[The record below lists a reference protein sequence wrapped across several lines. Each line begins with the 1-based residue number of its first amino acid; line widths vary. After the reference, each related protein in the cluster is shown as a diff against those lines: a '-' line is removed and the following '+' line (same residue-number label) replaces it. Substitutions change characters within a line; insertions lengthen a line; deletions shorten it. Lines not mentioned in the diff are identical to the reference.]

1 MNKIF
6 QIVIIVLLIVTSS
19 FQSLKGQYIS
29 LKQKT
34 ELVEHG
40 KKISSSMDLFFDKS
54 KLTVAK
60 VITSPDLIY
69 IFTNR
74 LGETKI
80 YYPETNQV
88 SYMQSEGMSSK
99 NEMIYYFA
107 HNLTDQLGLADEGF
121 SLASRSYENQYL
133 VTVWNAPV
141 EMNLIDRVK
150 MVFDGANPI
159 YAEYISRK
167 EKIIKKIYY
176 SQYNDYISFRLPLR
190 ITEIAFSE
198 SGDSTIKRTIFSNLK
213 VLPSPNSEFFDFQ
226 IPDNAEPIKKK
237 LPVN

>member
-6 QIVIIVLLIVTSS
+6 QIVIILLLIVIISA
-19 FQSLKGQYIS
+19 QDIKGQYIS

-40 KKISSSMDLFFDKS
+40 KKISSSMELFFDKG
-54 KLTVAK
+54 KMTIAK
-60 VITSPDLIY
+60 IITSPDLIY

-88 SYMQSEGMSSK
+88 SYMQSDGMSSK

-107 HNLTDQLGLADEGF
+107 HNLTDQLGLAEEGF
-121 SLASRSYENQYL
+121 TLASRSYDNQYL
-133 VTVWNAPV
+133 VTVWSAPAT
-141 EMNLIDRVK
+141 MDLIDRVK
-150 MVFDGANPI
+150 MVFDGPNPI

-176 SQYNDYISFRLPLR
+176 SQYSDYVSFRLPLR
-190 ITEIAFSE
+190 ITEIAFPE
-198 SGDSTIKRTIFSNLK
+198 SGDSTIKRTIFSELE
-213 VLPSPNSEFFDFQ
+213 VLPSPHSEFFDFK

-237 LPVN
+237 QPVN